1 MENESFKECL
11 VEHKGNGLFKFLQVL
26 LITITVIFAL
36 IGLVNILFWI
46 LAVASGVGAYF
57 AGMNAN
63 LEYEYL
69 YMEREL
75 QVDKI
80 MNKSRRKKVANYE
93 VGRMEI
99 LAPFHSYHL
108 DDFKNRQFDKVKD
121 FSIGEELQPDRRYVL
136 IYDGKEKIVLS
147 PSEDM
152 VAMIKR
158 DAPRKVFTD

>member
-11 VEHKGNGLFKFLQVL
+11 VEHKGGGALKALQVL
-26 LITITVIFAL
+26 LIAITVLLAILGMF
-36 IGLVNILFWI
+36 NILFWI
-46 LAVASGVGAYF
+46 VAVATGVGAYF
-57 AGMNAN
+57 AKLNSN

-80 MNKSRRKKVANYE
+80 MDKSRRKKAANYE
-93 VGRMEI
+93 IGRMEI

-108 DDFKNRQFDKVKD
+108 DDYKNRKFDSVKD
-121 FSIGEELQPDRRYVL
+121 YSIGEELQPDRRYIM
-136 IYDGKEKIVLS
+136 IYDGKQKVILS
-147 PSEDM
+147 PSEEM